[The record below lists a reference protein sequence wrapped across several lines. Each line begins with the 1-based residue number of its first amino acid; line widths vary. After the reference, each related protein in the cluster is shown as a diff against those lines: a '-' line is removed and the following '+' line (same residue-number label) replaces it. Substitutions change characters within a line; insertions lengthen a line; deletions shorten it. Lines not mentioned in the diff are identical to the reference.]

1 MQTSTTSPRDTM
13 AAVIAEPAAPAPAGR
28 SATGHARRSSA
39 NLQRWTRLA
48 HTYTSMAALLVVL
61 FFGVTGL
68 TLNHPDW
75 TFGFDESVSHAEGS
89 LPSGLRTDDGD
100 AVGLLAV
107 SEFLRAEHG
116 VRGTVAEF
124 DSDDTGGWLSYR
136 GPGYAAEATYD
147 SAAGTFTL
155 DVTRQGVVGVLN
167 DLHKGRD
174 ADSPWRVV
182 IDVAAVFLVLIAASG
197 LLLQLLLRRRRRI
210 ALTLVAIGGLLTTI
224 LAWSAVA

>member
-1 MQTSTTSPRDTM
+1 M
-13 AAVIAEPAAPAPAGR
+13 AAVIAEPAEPAAPAAPAGPAPAGR
-28 SATGHARRSSA
+28 MTTRHGPRSSV

-61 FFGVTGL
+61 FFGATGL

-75 TFGFDESVSHAEGS
+75 TFGFDETVSHAEGS
-89 LPSGLRTDDGD
+89 LPEPLRSDGD
-100 AVGLLAV
+100 AVELLAV

-116 VRGTVAEF
+116 VRGTVNEF
-124 DSDDTGGWLSYR
+124 GADDTGGWLSYR

-147 SAAGTFTL
+147 STAGTFTL
-155 DVTRQGVVGVLN
+155 DVTQQGVVGVLN

-174 ADSPWRVV
+174 TDSPWRGV

-197 LLLQLLLRRRRRI
+197 LVLQLLLRRRRRL
-210 ALTLVAIGGLLTTI
+210 ALTLAAIGGLLC
-224 LAWSAVA
+224 SAVAWSTVA